1 METTLEEKLIQVLQ
15 TFDTRQTATLKELMQ
30 LGIMVEFL
38 TMKMFERF
46 TDEERAALEN
56 EFQEFTKERYSEIRT
71 EWQTL
76 KEQAVKITD

>member
-71 EWQTL
+71 ESQTL
-76 KEQAVKITD
+76 KEQAVMITD

>member
-1 METTLEEKLIQVLQ
+1 MEATLEEKLIQVLQ

>member
-1 METTLEEKLIQVLQ
+1 MEPTLEEKLIQVLQ

-30 LGIMVEFL
+30 IGIMVEFL
-38 TMKMFERF
+38 TQKVFERL
-46 TDEERAALEN
+46 TDEERAELEK
-56 EFQEFTKERYSEIRT
+56 EFQAFRDERYNEIRT